1 MAGLTATGIE
11 IKDVSEIVD
20 DLGSE
25 QIANI
30 DANLNLEPDDVL
42 GQLNAIVGAAI
53 AEAWELLEE
62 IYHSAYPDTASG
74 QSLSYVSA
82 LTGTV
87 RREATKALL
96 DVDLGGTALAPYP
109 AGMKV
114 YPNSDPDAIFEST
127 AAGALD
133 GLGLATITMQAV
145 DAGDNSNIAAGGENM
160 TFVTPVSGITSA
172 ISSASGVNAPGLDEE
187 TDDELRVRREQ
198 SLALAGASTVDAIRA
213 EMLQVT
219 GVDSCTVFE
228 NPTGVIDAIGIPP
241 YAIEVLVN
249 SEAAPNYTDQDIWD
263 AILLRKPAG
272 TETYGTE
279 SGTATDSSGNSYTV
293 KFSEPNTVRTYV
305 ELDIT
310 VDSDFVEADVE
321 TAVAAS
327 IANWATQ
334 SLLVGQD
341 VFASD
346 IINVA
351 ADVEGVTSIDVTQ
364 TFVDD
369 DATPS
374 PNTSLV
380 ITPRQLATIDAADVT
395 VTAV

>member
-1 MAGLTATGIE
+1 
-11 IKDVSEIVD
+11 
-20 DLGSE
+20 
-25 QIANI
+25 
-30 DANLNLEPDDVL
+30 
-42 GQLNAIVGAAI
+42 
-53 AEAWELLEE
+53 
-62 IYHSAYPDTASG
+62 
-74 QSLSYVSA
+74 
-82 LTGTV
+82 
-87 RREATKALL
+87 
-96 DVDLGGTALAPYP
+96 
-109 AGMKV
+109 
-114 YPNSDPDAIFEST
+114 
-127 AAGALD
+127 
-133 GLGLATITMQAV
+133 
-145 DAGDNSNIAAGGENM
+145 
-160 TFVTPVSGITSA
+160 
-172 ISSASGVNAPGLDEE
+172 
-187 TDDELRVRREQ
+187 
-198 SLALAGASTVDAIRA
+198 
-213 EMLQVT
+213 MLQIT